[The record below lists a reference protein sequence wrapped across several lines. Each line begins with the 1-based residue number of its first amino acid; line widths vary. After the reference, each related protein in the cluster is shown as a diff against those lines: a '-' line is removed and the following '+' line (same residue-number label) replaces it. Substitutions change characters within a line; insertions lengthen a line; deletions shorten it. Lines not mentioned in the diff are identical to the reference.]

1 MKNLS
6 IALNTENYI
15 KSGIQNARFQQALK
29 FLAILDEGGG
39 FREEWLINVIISYKV
54 KNQPGWAG
62 ISSKAGHVV
71 GLGLLLI
78 EEIS

>member
-1 MKNLS
+1 MKEVVFEKN
-6 IALNTENYI
+6 
-15 KSGIQNARFQQALK
+15 G
-29 FLAILDEGGG
+29 
-39 FREEWLINVIISYKV
+39 LINVIISYKV
-54 KNQPGWAG
+54 KNKPGWAG

>member
-1 MKNLS
+1 MKKEIFEKN
-6 IALNTENYI
+6 
-15 KSGIQNARFQQALK
+15 G
-29 FLAILDEGGG
+29 
-39 FREEWLINVIISYKV
+39 LINVILNYKV
-54 KNQPGWAG
+54 KNQPWWAG